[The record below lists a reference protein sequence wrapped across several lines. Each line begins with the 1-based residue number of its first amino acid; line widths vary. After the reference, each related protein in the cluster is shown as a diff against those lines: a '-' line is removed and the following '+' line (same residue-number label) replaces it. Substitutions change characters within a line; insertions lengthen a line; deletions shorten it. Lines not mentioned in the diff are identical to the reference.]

1 VRDDVAFLDSGN
13 HFADVELL
21 TKTGIVLLREP
32 HPVSGNSWAASFR
45 DPDGH
50 ILSILARI
58 SAAAENSLVFR
69 SRTYRASWT
78 VDSPAPSLHTLGM
91 DSESARAF
99 LLRLPLVEE
108 TLQWGNNLVF
118 WVGDKAIGGKMF
130 AVLNLD
136 ADSNGVLS
144 FAAAPEGAAELLEID
159 GIFPAPYLARAH
171 WVAME
176 RWSAL
181 RASELETRLRGARDI
196 IEAKLPRR
204 TRDVLAMAPT
214 ERRKLIAAR
223 KKELAKRG
231 KQR

>member
-1 VRDDVAFLDSGN
+1 
-13 HFADVELL
+13 
-21 TKTGIVLLREP
+21 
-32 HPVSGNSWAASFR
+32 
-45 DPDGH
+45 
-50 ILSILARI
+50 
-58 SAAAENSLVFR
+58 
-69 SRTYRASWT
+69 
-78 VDSPAPSLHTLGM
+78 M

-99 LLRLPLVEE
+99 LLRLPSVEE

-130 AVLNLD
+130 ALLNLD

-144 FAAAPEGAAELLEID
+144 FAAGPEGAAELLEVD

-176 RWSAL
+176 RWNAL
-181 RASELETRLRGARDI
+181 RTSELEARLRAARAI
-196 IEAKLPRR
+196 VEAKLPKR
-204 TRDVLAMAPT
+204 TRDVLAMPIG

-223 KKELAKRG
+223 KKELAKQA